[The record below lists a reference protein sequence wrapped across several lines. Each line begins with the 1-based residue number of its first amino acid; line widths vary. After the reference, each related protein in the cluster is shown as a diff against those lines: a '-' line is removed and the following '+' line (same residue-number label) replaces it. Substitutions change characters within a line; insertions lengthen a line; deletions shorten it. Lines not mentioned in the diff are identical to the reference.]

1 MENTKDINWA
11 DVEKELRK
19 ILKKNAQA
27 RKRASAQAC
36 DNLSHLTL

>member
-27 RKRASAQAC
+27 RKRASVKARK
-36 DNLSHLTL
+36 N